1 MASQIDKIIQE
12 FQDTGSKRDRQKIG
26 AFQGELARDRKLIDS
41 VPEESKSKLY
51 MLLRTYYM
59 DKMENRLTFDDPRIK
74 TFLLNRMKRVLNRRE
89 E

>member
-59 DKMENRLTFDDPRIK
+59 DKMENRLTEVKKHKNCSLSEIAKPF
-74 TFLLNRMKRVLNRRE
+74 
-89 E
+89 